1 MDRLLELTRR
11 AERDHFWFRGFR
23 ACMAPMLAQAMR
35 GRPRGHVLDCGCG
48 TGVNLPL
55 LAPYG
60 TVVGCDITWRGLT
73 FARQDDGR
81 VLQGS
86 VALLPFGG
94 ATFDLVGAFDV
105 FSALPD
111 DVEQEGIRE
120 VARVLKPGGAA
131 VLAVAALDILHGAHS
146 RLACETRRYT
156 PARLRAL
163 MAAGGLVPE
172 RVTFTHA
179 TIFPL
184 VLAARLADRLRG
196 SSSVP
201 TDDEWELAIPPAPVN
216 AVLSAALMT
225 EAALLRAVNMPIGSS
240 LVCVARKPQ

>member
-23 ACMAPMLAQAMR
+23 AFMAPVLVQAMQ
-35 GRPRGHVLDCGCG
+35 GRPRGRVLDCGCG

-60 TVVGCDITWRGLT
+60 TAVGCDITWRGLT
-73 FARQDDGR
+73 FARQDAAR

-86 VALLPFGG
+86 VAQLPFGDG
-94 ATFDLVGAFDV
+94 VFDLVASFDV

-111 DVEQEGIRE
+111 RVEQDGIRE

-131 VLAVAALDILHGAHS
+131 VLTVAALDVLHGAHS

-163 MAAGGLVPE
+163 MSAGGLVPE
-172 RVTFTHA
+172 RLTFTHA

-196 SSSVP
+196 ASSAP

-216 AVLSAALMT
+216 AALTAALT
-225 EAALLRAVNMPIGSS
+225 VEAALLRILNMPIGSS

>member
-23 ACMAPMLAQAMR
+23 AFVAPVLAQAMQ
-35 GRPRGHVLDCGCG
+35 GRPHGRVLDCGCG

-60 TVVGCDITWRGLT
+60 TPVGCDITWRGLA
-73 FARQDDGR
+73 FAREHDAR

-86 VALLPFGG
+86 VAQLPFD
-94 ATFDLVGAFDV
+94 ADTFEMVASFDV
-105 FSALPD
+105 FSAVPD
-111 DVEQEGIRE
+111 AVEQEGIRE

-131 VLAVAALDILHGAHS
+131 VLTVAAFEMLSGAHS

-163 MAAGGLVPE
+163 MRAGGLVPE

-179 TIFPL
+179 AIFPL
-184 VLAARLADRLRG
+184 VLAARLGDRLMRAATG
-196 SSSVP
+196 SA
-201 TDDEWELAIPPAPVN
+201 DDEWELAVPPAPVN
-216 AVLSAALMT
+216 GILTAALMA
-225 EAALLRAVNMPIGSS
+225 EAALLRVVNMPIGSS
-240 LVCVARKPQ
+240 LVCIARKPQ

>member
-23 ACMAPMLAQAMR
+23 AFIAPVLAQAMQ
-35 GRPRGHVLDCGCG
+35 GRPRGPVLDCGCG

-60 TVVGCDITWRGLT
+60 TAVGCDIIWRGLA
-73 FARQDDGR
+73 FARQDDAR

-86 VALLPFGG
+86 VAQLPFGD
-94 ATFDLVGAFDV
+94 AAFEMVASFDV

-111 DVEQEGIRE
+111 RVEQDGIRE

-131 VLAVAALDILHGAHS
+131 VLTVAALDILHGAHS

-156 PARLRAL
+156 PTRLRAL

-172 RVTFTHA
+172 RLTFTHA

-196 SSSVP
+196 ASSAP
-201 TDDEWELAIPPAPVN
+201 TDDEWELAVPPAPVN
-216 AVLSAALMT
+216 AVLTGALT
-225 EAALLRAVNMPIGSS
+225 IEAALLRTMNMPIGSS

>member
-23 ACMAPMLAQAMR
+23 AFMGTVLAQAMQ
-35 GRPRGHVLDCGCG
+35 GRPHGRVLDCGCG

-60 TVVGCDITWRGLT
+60 TAIGCDITWRGLT
-73 FARQDDGR
+73 FARQDAGR

-86 VALLPFGG
+86 VADLPFGD
-94 ATFDLVGAFDV
+94 ATFEMVASFDV

-111 DVEQEGIRE
+111 EVEQQGIRE

-131 VLAVAALDILHGAHS
+131 VLTVAALDILHGAHS

-184 VLAARLADRLRG
+184 VLGARLADRLGGAR
-196 SSSVP
+196 P
-201 TDDEWELAIPPAPVN
+201 TPAGDEWELAVPPAPVN
-216 AVLSAALMT
+216 AALTAALML
-225 EAALLRAVNMPIGSS
+225 EATLLRVVDMPIGSS
-240 LVCVARKPQ
+240 LVCIATKPQ

>member
-23 ACMAPMLAQAMR
+23 AFVGPMLAQAMQ
-35 GRPRGHVLDCGCG
+35 GRPRGPVLDCGCG

-60 TVVGCDITWRGLT
+60 TAIGCDITWRGLT
-73 FARQDDGR
+73 FARQDAAR

-86 VALLPFGG
+86 VDQMPFGD
-94 ATFDLVGAFDV
+94 ATFELVASFDV

-111 DVEQEGIRE
+111 AVEQQGIRE
-120 VARVLKPGGAA
+120 VARVLRPGGAA
-131 VLAVAALDILHGAHS
+131 VLTVAALDLLHGAHS

-163 MAAGGLVPE
+163 MVAGGLVPE
-172 RVTFTHA
+172 RLTFTHA

-184 VLAARLADRLRG
+184 VLAARLGDRLTG
-196 SSSVP
+196 AAS
-201 TDDEWELAIPPAPVN
+201 TADNDEWELAVPPAPVN
-216 AVLSAALMT
+216 ATLTAALMA
-225 EAALLRAVNMPIGSS
+225 EAALLRVVNMPIGSS